1 MHVLNETVS
10 EKDIYIS
17 FETPNSEEIQQEVPT
32 KLKNH
37 PLIEPF
43 ELLTEMYSLPKYEE
57 VDPTPWMTPFYLVF
71 FGMMVADVGYGL
83 LMLIGTILAQKL
95 FVLPRGMKRF
105 VKFFEILSVP
115 SIIWGLIYS
124 SFFGQAL
131 PKELFG
137 IRLPF
142 PILSTTDDVNTIL
155 ILSVIFGLIQILV
168 GLFVAAKENIRRK
181 DYLSAV
187 SDGFAW
193 QGILIGIVIALILSL
208 IHI

>member
-1 MHVLNETVS
+1 M
-10 EKDIYIS
+10 D
-17 FETPNSEEIQQEVPT
+17 
-32 KLKNH
+32 
-37 PLIEPF
+37 
-43 ELLTEMYSLPKYEE
+43 
-57 VDPTPWMTPFYLVF
+57 D
-71 FGMMVADVGYGL
+71 
-83 LMLIGTILAQKL
+83 TILSCLLRDDGRRCWLWFADAHWDNTSSKL
-95 FVLPRGMKRF
+95 LVLPRGMKRF
-105 VKFFEILSVP
+105 VKFFEILSIP

-124 SFFGQAL
+124 SFFGQSL

-193 QGILIGIVIALILSL
+193 QGILIGIVIALVGAMLIKIQHLFTLALGYRSL
-208 IHI
+208 LPYVS

>member
-1 MHVLNETVS
+1 
-10 EKDIYIS
+10 
-17 FETPNSEEIQQEVPT
+17 
-32 KLKNH
+32 
-37 PLIEPF
+37 
-43 ELLTEMYSLPKYEE
+43 MYSLPKYEE

-95 FVLPRGMKRF
+95 LVLPRGMKRF

-155 ILSVIFGLIQILV
+155 IF
-168 GLFVAAKENIRRK
+168 IRDFRSNTDLGWIICGSK
-181 DYLSAV
+181 GKYQEKRLLECC
-187 SDGFAW
+187 
-193 QGILIGIVIALILSL
+193 Q
-208 IHI
+208 